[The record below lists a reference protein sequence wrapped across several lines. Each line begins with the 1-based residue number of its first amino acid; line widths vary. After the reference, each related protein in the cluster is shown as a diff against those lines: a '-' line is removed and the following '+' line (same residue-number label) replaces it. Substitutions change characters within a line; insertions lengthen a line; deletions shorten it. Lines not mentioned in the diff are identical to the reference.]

1 MHMCILAS
9 NNRTTDGSYAN
20 EKSLT
25 SRVCILASIGTSS
38 FLCYTRMIHTT
49 TTKVRLL
56 ATLSTRLLV
65 VCILASCMD
74 SDSFVRAEH
83 VQRVD
88 SS

>member
-25 SRVCILASIGTSS
+25 SVLEYELCTLASIGTSS
-38 FLCYTRMIHTT
+38 FLCYMIHT

-56 ATLSTRLLV
+56 ATLSTRL

-74 SDSFVRAEH
+74 SASFVRA
-83 VQRVD
+83 R
-88 SS
+88 SIYYTTS